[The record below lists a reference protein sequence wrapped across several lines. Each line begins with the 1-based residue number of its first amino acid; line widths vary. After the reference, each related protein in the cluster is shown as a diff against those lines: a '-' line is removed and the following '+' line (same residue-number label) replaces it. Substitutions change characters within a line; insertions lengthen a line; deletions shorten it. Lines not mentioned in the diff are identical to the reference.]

1 MLPEPTTSSASPG
14 RPLHPL
20 DSLNL
25 AYHSLSRFLSFLPA
39 MLDVFIIGGG
49 PAGALAALLL
59 GTRDVGPAINAPPG
73 TQPPSTNGK
82 SAASVRVTL
91 VEGGAPPAASL
102 SGGRSFS
109 YLIGPRGAAAL
120 SRVPALLSAVRAAG
134 VPSRPLAITS
144 LGTDGRVSV
153 NPDLGRALQTRSATE
168 PEPGTWLHRN
178 VFMRLLYDALDEAV
192 AAEEGGKRLRVRT
205 GMSCVGLVAP
215 FAPLTDEDV
224 SRERRVAVPVD
235 DDDDSREESVA
246 FSSEATS
253 AMATDAD
260 GRAVL
265 TLRNNVTGAEEVVR
279 PDLVIG
285 ADGARSVVRSALGGA
300 LGYKAPEEFSRL
312 YPSPAADVAY
322 RTLALKASPLLAFDG
337 SLSAQ
342 PGMMY
347 VCKGR
352 SFNMGMLCVGSDPSL
367 PRIGTVTQPVSSP
380 LWQLST
386 VDEYWTAFEENFP
399 TLPLREMVAEGAM
412 EAFAAGLTV
421 AFPTPLMP
429 EALGGGVGTTGV
441 VLTGDAAHTFPPD
454 LGQGVNAALED
465 VGVLVDLLDEGG
477 SAGAAAVAGT
487 SPVTLAV
494 AYHASRRDDVAALIR
509 MMQVGAPYQ
518 YGQDKL
524 RRAAWGLGVVA
535 RVRLANVAPALC
547 APPVF
552 TAVNTTVPYSE
563 IWRQEKATKRRLLG
577 GVLAVAATVAA
588 VLAR

>member
-1 MLPEPTTSSASPG
+1 MYP
-14 RPLHPL
+14 PLFPVPQSFHPPSR
-20 DSLNL
+20 SLT
-25 AYHSLSRFLSFLPA
+25 YPPV
-39 MLDVFIIGGG
+39 MLDVFIVGGG

-59 GTRDVGPAINAPPG
+59 GSRDVSPAINSPPG
-73 TQPPSTNGK
+73 TQSPAAHRNGASPSI
-82 SAASVRVTL
+82 RVTL

-120 SRVPALLSAVRAAG
+120 SRVPALLPAVRAAG
-134 VPSRPLAITS
+134 IPSRPLAITS
-144 LGTDGRVSV
+144 LGVDGKVSL
-153 NPDLGRALQTRSATE
+153 NPDLGRALQTRSAAM
-168 PEPGTWLHRN
+168 EPGTWLHRN
-178 VFMRLLYDALDEAV
+178 AFMRLLYDALDDAM
-192 AAEEGGKRLRVRT
+192 AAEGGRERLRVRI
-205 GMSCVGLVAP
+205 GVSCVGLVAP
-215 FAPLTDEDV
+215 FMPLTDDV
-224 SRERRVAVPVD
+224 GNDGRVAVPLD
-235 DDDDSREESVA
+235 DDDNDVSKEESVA
-246 FSSEATS
+246 AYPTAIGTVATN
-253 AMATDAD
+253 AD

-265 TLRNNVTGAEEVVR
+265 TLRNSATGAEEVVR

-285 ADGARSVVRSALGGA
+285 ADGARSVVRNALGGA
-300 LGYKAPEEFSRL
+300 LGYQAAEEFSRL

-322 RTLALKASPLLAFDG
+322 RTLALKASPVLASDG

-342 PGMMY
+342 PNMMY
-347 VCKGR
+347 VCQGR
-352 SFNMGMLCVGSDPSL
+352 SFNMGLLCVGSDPSL
-367 PRIGTVTQPVSSP
+367 PRIGTITQPVSSP

-386 VDEYWTAFEENFP
+386 VDEYWAAFEDNFP

-412 EAFAAGLTV
+412 EAFAAGSTV

-441 VLTGDAAHTFPPD
+441 VLIGDAAHTFPPD

-465 VGVLVDLLDEGG
+465 VGVLVDLL
-477 SAGAAAVAGT
+477 AGEEDAAAAAVART
-487 SPVTLAV
+487 DPVSLAV
-494 AYHASRRDDVAALIR
+494 AYHAARQADIAALIR

-524 RRAAWGLGVVA
+524 RRAMWGLGVIA

-552 TAVNTTVPYSE
+552 TAVNTTMPYAE
-563 IWRQEKATKRRLLG
+563 VWRKEVVTKRRLLG
-577 GVLAVAATVAA
+577 GVLAVAAAVVA